1 MKKLIYSITTLTLL
15 NCAIPARVDKMVVSS
30 VKANNKINNEIF
42 INESKGGEIT
52 LPFWIPKISNEN
64 FTQAIKNSVLNSE
77 KFQKISDNNSNHWRL
92 EVEITNWDHP
102 WFGIDFTHSL
112 TVRYILYNENNIQV
126 YNKEIYSIGT
136 ATMEETLIGVYR
148 ANRANE
154 YAAKENIRLFLLDL
168 DNVK

>member
-1 MKKLIYSITTLTLL
+1 MKTLTYSITTLFFL
-15 NCAIPARVDKMVVSS
+15 NCAIPARVDKMIVSNI
-30 VKANNKINNEIF
+30 KANNKISNEIF
-42 INESKGGEIT
+42 INQSKGGEIT
-52 LPFWIPKISNEN
+52 LPFWLPKISNEN
-64 FTQAIKNSVLNSE
+64 FTQAIKSSVLNSE
-77 KFQKISDNNSNHWRL
+77 KFQKISDNKSNHWKL

-112 TVRYILYNENNIQV
+112 TVRYMLYNEKNIEV

-168 DNVK
+168 DNLK